1 LFVLNIASS
10 LGNIQSISEIEND
23 HGTENYMQ
31 ATSFIK
37 KPIDEYLKIKS
48 IFKPN
53 FYIFTDFILKF
64 IVKSYCLF
72 IQFLIQMLMVICQQQ
87 KILW

>member
-1 LFVLNIASS
+1 M
-10 LGNIQSISEIEND
+10 GKIQSTSEIEND

-48 IFKPN
+48 IFKPDFLY
-53 FYIFTDFILKF
+53 FY
-64 IVKSYCLF
+64 
-72 IQFLIQMLMVICQQQ
+72 
-87 KILW
+87 